1 MNTGYNKDNKR
12 KYKKETKKM
21 PDKHRI
27 QVKEVQSTEHISLV
41 PFFKFEKSGTKEKHK
56 TG

>member
-1 MNTGYNKDNKR
+1 MS
-12 KYKKETKKM
+12 
-21 PDKHRI
+21 DKHRI